1 MASRIRLID
10 VTKMKKS
17 SWLVQQESEVVVKAA
32 RKDISKQENFM
43 NSVGMDKKKL
53 RDFINGDSW
62 SANYKHKARQELI
75 KFNDELKG
83 DLAHEASLKRKEIR
97 LANRLLAPKSKSRST
112 GRRHR
117 TGFV

>member
-10 VTKMKKS
+10 VTKLKKS
-17 SWLVQQESEVVVKAA
+17 SWRVQQESEAAVKNAKA
-32 RKDISKQENFM
+32 DINRQEEFM

-53 RDFINGDSW
+53 REFINSDAW
-62 SANYKHKARQELI
+62 PVHFKHKARQELI
-75 KFNDELKG
+75 KYNDELKS
-83 DLAHEASLKRKEIR
+83 DLSHEAALKRKELR
-97 LANRLLAPKSKSRST
+97 LAGRLLKPKSKSRSS

>member
-17 SWLVQQESEVVVKAA
+17 SWLVQQESEVIVKSAKEGIN
-32 RKDISKQENFM
+32 RQKGFM
-43 NSVGMDKKKL
+43 DSVGMDKKKL
-53 RDFINGDSW
+53 REFINGDAW
-62 SANYKHKARQELI
+62 PANFKHKARQELI
-75 KFNDELKG
+75 KFNDELKS
-83 DLAHEASLKRKEIR
+83 DLSHEASLKRKEIR
-97 LANRLLAPKSKSRST
+97 LANRLLKPKTSSRSS